1 MKITDLIVEQQ
12 IDELTAADVGQGV
25 GKAAG
30 AVGAV
35 AGGVKG
41 AWQAAKKG
49 FEKGRAT
56 VAGETPPQQAA
67 APGQPAP
74 QAAPAAGNA
83 PQGNANDPAGIQQQ
97 IKQKE
102 LELKDLQGKLRAA
115 QKGADNA
122 AKAEKD
128 AAQTQQAQQVAT
140 APAAEPAAPAAAP
153 SQAAPDAATQAR
165 IAAAPQGYDGETGKP
180 VAAPQQAAAAPAA
193 EPAPTQQAAA
203 APAAE
208 PAPQQQTGGK
218 LTAAQQAAKVA
229 ELKGKRAAGKTA
241 GTTGSGF
248 NQYTKDASSQRIVGA
263 NADGSPKIQT
273 IKASKIN
280 IGNNLS
286 ESLARK
292 VEQHKRKMFETG
304 LTNGTSSVFVK

>member
-1 MKITDLIVEQQ
+1 MKITDLIVESEQLN
-12 IDELTAADVGQGV
+12 ELTAADVGQGV

-56 VAGETPPQQAA
+56 VAGETPPQAQAAPATGTAAPAA
-67 APGQPAP
+67 APGQ
-74 QAAPAAGNA
+74 AAPAA
-83 PQGNANDPAGIQQQ
+83 QGDANDPAGIQQQ

-128 AAQTQQAQQVAT
+128 AAQTQQAQQVAK
-140 APAAEPAAPAAAP
+140 APAAEPAAQQAAP
-153 SQAAPDAATQAR
+153 AAAPDAATQAR

-180 VAAPQQAAAAPAA
+180 I
-193 EPAPTQQAAA
+193 A

-208 PAPQQQTGGK
+208 PAPQTTTAAPAAEPAPAAPQQSGGK
-218 LTAAQQAAKVA
+218 LTAAQQAAMKA
-229 ELKGKRAAGKTA
+229 KLQGKRAAGQTA
-241 GTTGSGF
+241 GTTASGF

-263 NADGSPKIQT
+263 NPDGSPKIQQ

-280 IGNNLS
+280 LGNNLS

-292 VEQHKRKMFETG
+292 IEQHKRKMFETG